1 MYVCAKV
8 CVCIFAQLCVFIPT
22 NACMCLRMLNM
33 KVCARV
39 YEREPERESVGGIRF
54 DKVPHFSEIITCS
67 RYSDRVVSLR
77 AAEKAKPEKKL
88 LLSFFLPVSLC
99 LFLPVH
105 PTLVLV
111 AANEGVW
118 LSLEA
123 LRLNYHIN

>member
-1 MYVCAKV
+1 MYVPTHAQHESLCS
-8 CVCIFAQLCVFIPT
+8 CVQ
-22 NACMCLRMLNM
+22 
-33 KVCARV
+33 
-39 YEREPERESVGGIRF
+39 EREPERESVGGIRF

>member
-1 MYVCAKV
+1 MYVPTHAQHESLCS
-8 CVCIFAQLCVFIPT
+8 CVC
-22 NACMCLRMLNM
+22 
-33 KVCARV
+33 
-39 YEREPERESVGGIRF
+39 EREPERESVGGIRF

-77 AAEKAKPEKKL
+77 AAEKAKPEKNCFS
-88 LLSFFLPVSLC
+88 LSFCLSLSV
-99 LFLPVH
+99 FLPVH